1 MDTSI
6 ARFSDSSFFF
16 KLQGL
21 DADGDGDEEMLS
33 VDWSVVAGRG
43 KTRRVNP
50 FAIFAGRD

>member
-16 KLQGL
+16 KLQDL
-21 DADGDGDEEMLS
+21 DADGDVDEEDAVCGLS
-33 VDWSVVAGRG
+33 VFAGRG
-43 KTRRVNP
+43 KTGRVNP